1 MQHNQTL
8 KVPFE
13 LSTDFFRTK
22 QQGLFFAS
30 IKALKRINFWSGIW
44 RVLLRKDA
52 VSVNEGILE
61 EFHLST
67 PWVSFAGSVTFSN
80 LTNRDCQLLYTCIWK
95 LSKSRQVFLPSS
107 LALSLQSPQQHFSKK
122 KKKKGEAFPFS
133 CLCFWLKCQYFLLA
147 SFLITRNCGRWK
159 TKKRNISICLPI
171 DKQFL
176 LCGEVLPTAILTPAP
191 LRAQCSASVCRGAQ
205 PHLRQLLL
213 KPTWK
218 TSTVNSS
225 FLLRTAAILYG
236 DIKRLKDPGQLR
248 LITSLEKQ
256 ITPFSADPLLLARP
270 AISKLWKKEKE
281 REREASDSRAEPKVT
296 SNAARIWNL
305 RGKKE

>member
-1 MQHNQTL
+1 MRAFWKSFTWAPPGSPLLAQSLSAISQTGT
-8 KVPFE
+8 VNCFTPVFE
-13 LSTDFFRTK
+13 NWANPGRFFCPAAWHYLCNLLSNIS
-22 QQGLFFAS
+22 Q
-30 IKALKRINFWSGIW
+30 
-44 RVLLRKDA
+44 
-52 VSVNEGILE
+52 
-61 EFHLST
+61 
-67 PWVSFAGSVTFSN
+67 
-80 LTNRDCQLLYTCIWK
+80 
-95 LSKSRQVFLPSS
+95 
-107 LALSLQSPQQHFSKK
+107 KK